1 MSDYIVA
8 IDLGTSHLT
17 GIVGEKKTNGKFS
30 VFAHETIETDTCI
43 HRGIIYN
50 SDNTTTHVGNLIGKL
65 EGKLNGNYID
75 KVYIGVG
82 GQSLRTIDHVEAM
95 DIKEG
100 ASVTEADIL
109 ALKEKCE
116 KFKPNLADVLGMAP
130 PVYFLDGRKDTK
142 ADGVLCSRLEAH
154 YKLVVGRVSIRQN
167 IKKSIEAIPDKKL
180 AGILVAPIALA
191 DAVLS
196 AKDKELG
203 CALVDFGAGV
213 TSVSVY
219 KNGDLRHLCVIPFGG
234 KLINRDLASL
244 QLVGAEA
251 ENIKKRKGSAIFNS
265 VNENEHIT
273 IEMEGVDREIKL
285 SDLNAVVEGRAKEIV
300 ENVYARISEV
310 IEPRQLGR
318 GIVLAGCAS
327 ELNNLNDL
335 IKEKCGLNT
344 RPAVIKKGLVEGSD
358 DMLGNPL
365 YMMAISL
372 MLKGTEPC
380 VTKISEITNPKEES
394 DKTPVQG
401 SDTEV
406 VKEDEK
412 PKKPGKTPPEQKTK
426 ADKRGLKEKIKVY
439 FELFKD
445 EE

>member
-50 SDNTTTHVGNLIGKL
+50 SDNTTAHVGNLIGKL
-65 EGKLNGNYID
+65 EGRLNGKYID

-82 GQSLRTIDHVEAM
+82 GQSLRTIDHIEAM
-95 DIKEG
+95 DIKDG

-116 KFKPNLADVLGMAP
+116 KFKPNLVDVLGMAP

-142 ADGVLCSRLEAH
+142 ADGVLCSSLEAH

-180 AGILVAPIALA
+180 AGIIVAPLALA

-213 TSVSVY
+213 TSVSIY

-244 QLVGAEA
+244 QLVGADA
-251 ENIKKRKGSAIFNS
+251 ENIKKRKGSAIFNN

-285 SDLNAVVEGRAKEIV
+285 SDLNAVIEGRAKEIV
-300 ENVYARISEV
+300 DNVSARISEV
-310 IEPRQLGR
+310 IEPRLLGR
-318 GIVLAGCAS
+318 GIILAGCAS
-327 ELNNLNDL
+327 ELTNLNEL

-380 VTKISEITNPKEES
+380 VTKLNRTKNPEEDAGNTLDQGEVKEEA
-394 DKTPVQG
+394 
-401 SDTEV
+401 
-406 VKEDEK
+406 KEDDK
-412 PKKPGKTPPEQKTK
+412 HKKQGKTPPEKKPK
-426 ADKRGLKEKIKVY
+426 AERRGLKEKIKVY